1 MTSSKRRFRRN
12 VLSVLVQASL
22 VSTLAVS
29 PVSAAATVWIVNV
42 ADDANVGSHGEGS
55 LRYAVVNAGDG
66 DSIEFDCAA
75 LACPATI
82 TLSTQGNDQGFPG
95 PTALSIQGK
104 SITIAALDPGDITLQ
119 AAPGST
125 SATSLRL
132 FFVDSDAAL
141 TLQNLTLRG
150 GKAIGG
156 NGGGSGGG
164 GAGLGGAI
172 FSQGALTLSGVSF
185 AANGAFAGNGG
196 VDGTTYGGGGGLG
209 GNGGNVYGGGG
220 GTGGNGGNGFTPE
233 SDGGVGGQGLG
244 GIGGGSAG
252 HYYFSDG
259 GAGSGG
265 GGGGGGG
272 QGNNGGG
279 GSSGG
284 GGGACGWNGLNSG
297 SGGWGGGAGGG
308 YRGGCGGFGGGGGGG
323 ESNYGNCN
331 IGGIGGGAGG
341 VGSVAGNA
349 GGGGAGFGGAV
360 FARSGALTLQN
371 SDPTGHISGNT
382 VAAGSGAHG
391 GAAAGSGLFLMSG
404 VTTTFDI
411 SGTYTMANT
420 IADDSPVSVPLGQ
433 GYTPGSSAGAGITKQ
448 GLGTLLLDGANS
460 YAGMTSID
468 EGTLGGTGT
477 LVGPVNLG
485 IGAQISP
492 GDPSINGGAG
502 ALLVGPLTWTSGSAM
517 AFQLSAYDYDQLLII
532 GGTLSKGG
540 VGTSFTFHFGMGD
553 RPPATATPYTL
564 IYSYGIASFALT
576 DFSFDFDPGMYT
588 ALTGHFSF
596 AGIEGTPLGVLFT
609 VDSMTANRMFADTFD

>member
-272 QGNNGGG
+272 
-279 GSSGG
+279 
-284 GGGACGWNGLNSG
+284 
-297 SGGWGGGAGGG
+297 
-308 YRGGCGGFGGGGGGG
+308 

-371 SDPTGHISGNT
+371 SDPTGNISGNT

-411 SGTYTMANT
+411 SGTYTLANT

>member
-1 MTSSKRRFRRN
+1 VNSSKRTFRRN
-12 VLSVLVQASL
+12 VLSVLVKATVASAFA
-22 VSTLAVS
+22 TS
-29 PVSAAATVWIVNV
+29 PATAATIWTVDVT
-42 ADDANVGSHGEGS
+42 DDAAVGSHGFGS
-55 LRYAVVNAGDG
+55 LRYAVGNAESG
-66 DSIEFDCAA
+66 DSIEFDCTA
-75 LACPATI
+75 LACPVTI

-95 PTALSIQGK
+95 PTALSIRGK
-104 SITIAALDPGDITLQ
+104 SITIAATNPGDVTLQ

-125 SATSLRL
+125 SAASLRL

-172 FSQGALTLSGVSF
+172 FSRGALTLSGVSF
-185 AANGAFAGNGG
+185 AANGAFAGSSG
-196 VDGTTYGGGGGLG
+196 VAGTTYGGGGGLG

-220 GTGGNGGNGFTPE
+220 GTGGNGGNGSSPE

-252 HYYFSDG
+252 LYYFSDG

-272 QGNNGGG
+272 AYRNGGG

-284 GGGACGWNGLNSG
+284 GGGACGKNSLTSG
-297 SGGWGGGAGGG
+297 AGGWGGGGGGG
-308 YRGGCGGFGGGGGGG
+308 YRGGGGGFGGGGGGG
-323 ESNYGNCN
+323 ESNYGNLN
-331 IGGIGGGAGG
+331 FGGIGGGRGG
-341 VGSVAGNA
+341 IGSVAGNA

-360 FARSGALTLQN
+360 FAPSGTLTLQN
-371 SDPTGHISGNT
+371 SDPTGQISGNT

-411 SGTYTMANT
+411 PGTYTVADT
-420 IADDSPVSVPLGQ
+420 IADDSPISVPLGQ

-448 GLGTLLLDGANS
+448 GLGTLLLDGANT

-477 LVGPVNLG
+477 VVGPVNLG

-502 ALLVGPLTWTSGSAM
+502 VLLVGPLTWTSGSAM
-517 AFQLSAYDYDQLLII
+517 AFQLSASDYDQLLII
-532 GGTLSKGG
+532 DGSLSKGG
-540 VGTSFTFHFGMGD
+540 VGSSFIFHFGMGD

-609 VDSMTANRMFADTFD
+609 VDSITANRMFADTFD